1 MEQKPH
7 LTGTAWT
14 RAELATI
21 FECETSDK
29 DVTWHCQFWPDGPN
43 SNQNITGRRFL
54 SPWFHFH
61 NHRVYCTTI
70 PSLSNPPGTNTRH
83 ETADIGLHGQLLNF
97 SSLVHALHYG
107 VPWHHFVTM
116 HYSHTHSTSL
126 TEWWCPHWT
135 LGTVPLGGQDLV
147 LGYQPPQY
155 QNQGTS
161 WGGMVDD
168 GEPPQ
173 PCKHASPDPDYKVLL
188 DTTRSSLPHRSRYR
202 ITWKEGIT

>member
-70 PSLSNPPGTNTRH
+70 PSLSNPPGTNTRQLILVS
-83 ETADIGLHGQLLNF
+83 TVSFSISPPWFMLFTPVSPDITMWQCT
-97 SSLVHALHYG
+97 SL
-107 VPWHHFVTM
+107 
-116 HYSHTHSTSL
+116 THSTSL

-161 WGGMVDD
+161 WGGMV
-168 GEPPQ
+168 GWWG
-173 PCKHASPDPDYKVLL
+173 
-188 DTTRSSLPHRSRYR
+188 TTTALQTR
-202 ITWKEGIT
+202 ITWSWLQGSAGYH